1 MAVST
6 AKAVWSV
13 CLFVGHRQQMSRN
26 MRSAS
31 SAPCASLSRAYDQTA
46 NGDRSAASQP
56 HWAERIRRRPRHHSR
71 SRRAGKPSH
80 AYFLAMA
87 SPRGGGVAV
96 AVAGDIVVAKALQ
109 IRTAP
114 DTQAIKTGK
123 GVEGNGALRPC
134 ALHKSWGAHVSD
146 GSRLC
151 KNVRNSRAGR
161 NTFSI
166 AFS

>member
-13 CLFVGHRQQMSRN
+13 CLFVGHCQHRPL
-26 MRSAS
+26 SADVKY
-31 SAPCASLSRAYDQTA
+31 AQRIERPVREFVLSLRPDCKRGIDPLPP
-46 NGDRSAASQP
+46 N
-56 HWAERIRRRPRHHSR
+56 RIRRNAYGAGLVIIHD
-71 SRRAGKPSH
+71 RAGREN
-80 AYFLAMA
+80 
-87 SPRGGGVAV
+87 PRTPIFSRWCRPGGGGVAV

-109 IRTAP
+109 IRAAP

-146 GSRLC
+146 GS
-151 KNVRNSRAGR
+151 KGD
-161 NTFSI
+161 I
-166 AFS
+166 G